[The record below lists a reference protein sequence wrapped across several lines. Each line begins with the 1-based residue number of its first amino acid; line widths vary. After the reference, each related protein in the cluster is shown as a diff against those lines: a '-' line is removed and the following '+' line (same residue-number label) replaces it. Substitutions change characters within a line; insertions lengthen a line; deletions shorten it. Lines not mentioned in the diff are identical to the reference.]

1 MMKHSPDDRV
11 DRIFV
16 TASCR
21 VTRTVHDF
29 DEIISFQFGAI
40 GTILAHGRF
49 KRTVESKHTSRRT
62 LLKSGTVAAST
73 LAFPHVITAQVNGAN
88 EKIRVA
94 SIGCTGKGSSDI
106 EASYKAGG
114 EIVALCDVDSNNLKA
129 AATKHP
135 NAKTFKDF
143 RKLFDE
149 MGDKIDAVT
158 ISTPDNTH
166 GIIAAMAMKMGKHI
180 YCQKPL
186 VQTVH
191 EARVLR
197 KLAKDNKVITQMGNQ
212 GSATPGLRRAVEV
225 VHAGLIGPVKEV
237 HIWSNRPVWPQGID
251 RPKGED
257 PVPESLDWDL
267 WLGPAAMRPFKA
279 KTYHDFAWRG
289 WYDFGTGALGDM
301 ACHTANMPFRAVKM
315 GYPTKV
321 ECEVASRIPDET
333 FPKSSRIRFDFP
345 ERDGLPATKFWW
357 YDGNPD
363 PQSPHHFY
371 APMRPHAALVKE
383 IVEMRGVLPIAGALL
398 VGEKGKIFSPD
409 DYGAQFYVMLKDE
422 KKYMGS
428 GNHEAAKA
436 IEKNFQQPLGD
447 NTNSD
452 LSMKLEWFK
461 AMKDNKPASCYSNFD
476 IAAYLTE
483 IILLGCIAL
492 RVGEGVNMEWDGPN
506 MKSPNVPEAAKFV
519 KRESRPGWEI
529 KA

>member
-1 MMKHSPDDRV
+1 M
-11 DRIFV
+11 
-16 TASCR
+16 
-21 VTRTVHDF
+21 
-29 DEIISFQFGAI
+29 
-40 GTILAHGRF
+40 
-49 KRTVESKHTSRRT
+49 SKPNQSKTTSRRT

-88 EKIRVA
+88 EKLRIA
-94 SIGCTGKGSSDI
+94 SIGVTGKGASDI
-106 EASYKAGG
+106 ENSVKAGG
-114 EIVALCDVDSNNLKA
+114 EIVALCDVDSNNLQAGAK
-129 AATKHP
+129 KHP
-135 NAKTFKDF
+135 NAKTYKDF

-158 ISTPDNTH
+158 ISTPDHTH
-166 GIIAAMAMKMGKHI
+166 GVIAAMAMKLGKHI

-197 KLAKDNKVITQMGNQ
+197 KLAKDKKVVTQMGNQ

-257 PVPESLDWDL
+257 KVPESLDWDL

-301 ACHTANMPFRAVKM
+301 ACHTANMAFRAVKM

-321 ECEVASRIPDET
+321 ECEIASRIPKET

-345 ERDGLPATKFWW
+345 ERDGLPPCKFWW

-363 PQSPHHFY
+363 PRQPKHHIY
-371 APMRPHAALVKE
+371 APLRPPAELVKE
-383 IVEMRGVLPIAGALL
+383 IVEMRGLLPISGALL

-409 DYGAQFYVMLKDE
+409 DYGAQFYVMLDKE
-422 KKYMGS
+422 TKYMGS
-428 GNHEAAKA
+428 AKHEATMA
-436 IEKNFQQPLGD
+436 IPRNIVEPLGEKGTQ
-447 NTNSD
+447 ND

-461 AMKDNKPASCYSNFD
+461 AIKDNRPDFTYSNFD

>member
-1 MMKHSPDDRV
+1 
-11 DRIFV
+11 
-16 TASCR
+16 
-21 VTRTVHDF
+21 
-29 DEIISFQFGAI
+29 
-40 GTILAHGRF
+40 
-49 KRTVESKHTSRRT
+49 
-62 LLKSGTVAAST
+62 
-73 LAFPHVITAQVNGAN
+73 
-88 EKIRVA
+88 
-94 SIGCTGKGSSDI
+94 
-106 EASYKAGG
+106 
-114 EIVALCDVDSNNLKA
+114 
-129 AATKHP
+129 
-135 NAKTFKDF
+135 
-143 RKLFDE
+143 

-158 ISTPDNTH
+158 VSTPDHCH
-166 GIIAAMAMKMGKHI
+166 GIIASTAMKMGKHI

-422 KKYMGS
+422 
-428 GNHEAAKA
+428 
-436 IEKNFQQPLGD
+436 
-447 NTNSD
+447 
-452 LSMKLEWFK
+452 
-461 AMKDNKPASCYSNFD
+461 
-476 IAAYLTE
+476 
-483 IILLGCIAL
+483 
-492 RVGEGVNMEWDGPN
+492 
-506 MKSPNVPEAAKFV
+506 
-519 KRESRPGWEI
+519 
-529 KA
+529 